1 MEALA
6 SEGTPEGDRS
16 LVASAEMRYRGQ
28 HHEVSVPFDPADL
41 APGRTDAIAADFH
54 RLHERLYGF
63 SSPDRPV
70 EAIALRVSVRGKRP
84 ELRLSR
90 PSATSEEPPRRGSR
104 RAWLPERGESA
115 EVPVLDADAML
126 PGHRFAGPA
135 LIEGVNAT
143 VIVPERFDLLVDNS
157 GSFVLYTKGLEEEP

>member
-1 MEALA
+1 
-6 SEGTPEGDRS
+6 
-16 LVASAEMRYRGQ
+16 
-28 HHEVSVPFDPADL
+28 
-41 APGRTDAIAADFH
+41 
-54 RLHERLYGF
+54 
-63 SSPDRPV
+63 
-70 EAIALRVSVRGKRP
+70 VRGRRP

-90 PSATSEEPPRRGSR
+90 PSATSAEPPRRGSR